1 MRCVGGRARTYGR
14 HHSRCSASLA
24 GHVQSFPLCVPQQH
38 TRPSAHDLA
47 TTAVAVVRSARIS
60 CAKVWARAWRARR
73 YLPPVQARSPACTAR
88 PPNRGRVLLACLVI
102 NTERKMSDP
111 VGALTRRD
119 ALRGAETHP
128 VTPDTLGTRVV
139 AVLGQGKDLKRHTC
153 SDDFGVHESHFARSA
168 LTLNS

>member
-24 GHVQSFPLCVPQQH
+24 GHVQSFPLRVPQQH

-88 PPNRGRVLLACLVI
+88 PPNRGRVLLARLGI
-102 NTERKMSDP
+102 NTER
-111 VGALTRRD
+111 GALTRRD